1 MAAAGSATNV
11 AKEQR
16 TVFGFSFSTTVN
28 AGRGVDFDG
37 CKIRHMKVGS
47 PTLRKGFK
55 PGWVVVAVDSFAVS
69 TESELRATLDECVGG
84 AGHFYKV
91 HCRVDDA
98 SAEQLRVKRRKDLMT
113 AFSKARKVEKANWA
127 KVKKKVV
134 PKKRLDID
142 LRALEANRDEV
153 VRDASMV
160 VQLLEKDAL
169 GELEVLLATATA
181 AEIER
186 FRELLAA
193 LDHDDVPRVAR
204 VAKLV
209 EDIARRD
216 GHGQVALHHARSGEA
231 ADALLQ
237 QLPELAALRDERGD
251 VPLQTFLARQP
262 PPKPGASLVNE
273 LITVA
278 RRRGDALMVAVTL
291 DGDGVPPAH
300 RLRANAPPDDSPAG
314 GLLRDLDSVM
324 PTWEVVREALEAGD
338 IDDLYT
344 ATASLAATLREGGIM
359 SCLEAPGS
367 DEDLA
372 APQRIPGK
380 IDGVWYCVL
389 TERSVSACRLVVSGE
404 EGSYADGHGIAGRVT
419 NIKYEPPKEVN
430 NGEGAPAAS
439 NVTFDFEN
447 TEIGWKGSGRW
458 TPVGTEWIDGTYGAN
473 GMDLPWVCCSTVV
486 ETWTVLL
493 QAHIFSEPEVWRD
506 GVHTPTSRERLEVVW
521 KALEMLLGAKTST
534 YQTQLARALLR
545 ASRGPRAP
553 PDARGPYRERL
564 EELLA
569 AQRAAHEATL
579 AKAYEAETSSGAD
592 GAWLKALESCLLV
605 DATKWRGKLRTD
617 VDYDALAR
625 EPAPAWVASRD
636 FRGAFDALRDAGVV
650 DGAYDL
656 RRLAHGEIVSP
667 RLGDEGTLFLR
678 CDALHRRA
686 VYGSDVEQTF
696 APIGAVAEAEGC
708 TFSARLG
715 VKRAPRLLAKTLEV
729 LEELNGAPGDDDLF
743 ASASCWVL
751 DWLACSVVCAD
762 ASALRRVYE
771 KLLSG
776 AAGKMIR
783 VKNTFVDEPRAYRD
797 LKVWIAGLGGYR
809 AGDTRPHLVIE
820 VQLHLESFY
829 AAQRAR
835 HVAYELERGD
845 FDWKRERADGSSP
858 AAPVTEPKLKPAP
871 AEPVQSGPITVNP
884 MVDDIREIV
893 GRELDILDGE
903 PRKVSGSL
911 AAGQL
916 VRVVGVVSTVDEK
929 PRHVL
934 IDAVWE
940 ATSSDQKAVVDPGS
954 WRACSGEITAYRDAT
969 NAQALVVPARPASRK
984 AQRPWEPARQV
995 RIELLDICSMEVD
1008 AIACLGDIENLNSE
1022 VGVLGVIHRAAG
1034 PELMEACLELAKDAE
1049 AMVDIKAKR
1058 AATLPGFEIAAKSII
1073 ITEIEYTDAP
1083 DGEEDDSYLE
1093 KFRREGDIAACYRN
1107 ALAAAARMKSVAFP
1121 LLGSGNLGQE
1131 VEVVARACAKGLVS
1145 WYTGCTGGPVDAS
1158 DEALDERATLESVT
1172 ICVYP
1177 GGDYY
1182 DNIEKL
1188 AYEFEQANIAV
1199 SLPEKFE
1206 AERKAAEGKT

>member
-1 MAAAGSATNV
+1 M
-11 AKEQR
+11 
-16 TVFGFSFSTTVN
+16 
-28 AGRGVDFDG
+28 
-37 CKIRHMKVGS
+37 I
-47 PTLRKGFK
+47 
-55 PGWVVVAVDSFAVS
+55 
-69 TESELRATLDECVGG
+69 
-84 AGHFYKV
+84 
-91 HCRVDDA
+91 
-98 SAEQLRVKRRKDLMT
+98 
-113 AFSKARKVEKANWA
+113 
-127 KVKKKVV
+127 
-134 PKKRLDID
+134 
-142 LRALEANRDEV
+142 
-153 VRDASMV
+153 
-160 VQLLEKDAL
+160 
-169 GELEVLLATATA
+169 
-181 AEIER
+181 
-186 FRELLAA
+186 
-193 LDHDDVPRVAR
+193 
-204 VAKLV
+204 
-209 EDIARRD
+209 
-216 GHGQVALHHARSGEA
+216 
-231 ADALLQ
+231 
-237 QLPELAALRDERGD
+237 
-251 VPLQTFLARQP
+251 
-262 PPKPGASLVNE
+262 
-273 LITVA
+273 
-278 RRRGDALMVAVTL
+278 
-291 DGDGVPPAH
+291 
-300 RLRANAPPDDSPAG
+300 
-314 GLLRDLDSVM
+314 
-324 PTWEVVREALEAGD
+324 
-338 IDDLYT
+338 
-344 ATASLAATLREGGIM
+344 
-359 SCLEAPGS
+359 
-367 DEDLA
+367 
-372 APQRIPGK
+372 
-380 IDGVWYCVL
+380 
-389 TERSVSACRLVVSGE
+389 SGE
-404 EGSYADGHGIAGRVT
+404 EGSYTDGHGIAGRAT
-419 NIKYEPPKEVN
+419 NIKYEQVN

-458 TPVGTEWIDGTYGAN
+458 TPVGTEWIDGTYGN
-473 GMDLPWVCCSTVV
+473 DIPWVCCSTVV
-486 ETWTVLL
+486 EIWTVLL

-506 GVHTPTSRERLEVVW
+506 GVYTPTSSERLEVVW
-521 KALEMLLGAKTST
+521 KALEMLLKADP
-534 YQTQLARALLR
+534 QIEPHRNDLARALLR
-545 ASRGPRAP
+545 ASRGPKAP
-553 PDARGPYRERL
+553 PDARAPYRERL

-579 AKAYEAETSSGAD
+579 AKAYEAETSSGDD
-592 GAWLKALESCLLV
+592 GSWLKALESCLLV
-605 DATKWRGKLRTD
+605 DASQWRGKLRTD

-625 EPAPAWVASRD
+625 DPAPAWVASRD
-636 FRGAFDALRDAGVV
+636 FGGAFDALRKAKVV
-650 DGAYDL
+650 DGAFDL
-656 RRLAHGEIVSP
+656 RRLAHGEVVSP

-686 VYGSDVEQTF
+686 VYGSAIKETYE
-696 APIGAVAEAEGC
+696 PIGTVAEAEGC
-708 TFSARLG
+708 EFKWRPSIKG
-715 VKRAPRLLAKTLEV
+715 APRLLVKTLEV
-729 LEELNGAPGDDDLF
+729 IEELNGAPGDDDLF

-809 AGDTRPHLVIE
+809 AGDTRPPLVIE

-1034 PELMEACLELAKDAE
+1034 PELMEACLKLADDTA
-1049 AMVDIKAKR
+1049 AMVAIKENR
-1058 AATLPGFEIAAKSII
+1058 AATLPACGQVAAKSII
-1073 ITEIEYTDAP
+1073 ITEVEHTDPP
-1083 DGEEDDSYLE
+1083 DGEQEDEYDESI
-1093 KFRREGDIAACYRN
+1093 RREDEFAACYRH
-1107 ALAAAARMKSVAFP
+1107 ALRAAARMKSVAFP
-1121 LLGSGNLGQE
+1121 LLGSAGQE
-1131 VEVVARACAKGLVS
+1131 AEVAARACVKGLKD
-1145 WYTGCTGGPVDAS
+1145 WYTGLKSSRYNGTTV
-1158 DEALDERATLESVT
+1158 ESVT
-1172 ICVYP
+1172 ICVFPYIH
-1177 GGDYY
+1177 
-1182 DNIEKL
+1182 DNVKRL

-1199 SLPEKFE
+1199 SLSKEFE
-1206 AERKAAEGKT
+1206 AERKAAEGDT

>member
-47 PTLRKGFK
+47 PALRKGFK
-55 PGWVVVAVDSFAVS
+55 PGWVVVAVDSLAVS
-69 TESELRATLDECVGG
+69 TESELRAALDECVGG

-113 AFSKARKVEKANWA
+113 AFAKAGKVEKANWA
-127 KVKKKVV
+127 KVKKKVAR
-134 PKKRLDID
+134 KKRLDID
-142 LRALEANRDEV
+142 LRTLEANRDEV
-153 VRDASMV
+153 MRDASMV
-160 VQLLEKDAL
+160 VQLLEKDSL

-237 QLPELAALRDERGD
+237 QLPELTALRDERGD

-324 PTWEVVREALEAGD
+324 PTWEVVREALEAEG

-344 ATASLAATLREGGIM
+344 ATASLAVSLREGGIF

-380 IDGVWYCVL
+380 IDGVWYCAL
-389 TERSVSACRLVVSGE
+389 TERSLNACRLVISGE
-404 EGSYADGHGIAGRVT
+404 EGSYTDGHGIAGRTT
-419 NIKYEPPKEVN
+419 NIKYEQVN

-486 ETWTVLL
+486 EIWTVLL

-506 GVHTPTSRERLEVVW
+506 GVYTPTSSERLEVVW
-521 KALEMLLGAKTST
+521 KALEMLLKADP
-534 YQTQLARALLR
+534 QIEPHRNDLARALLR
-545 ASRGPRAP
+545 ASRGPKAP

-579 AKAYEAETSSGAD
+579 AKAYEAETSSGDD
-592 GAWLKALESCLLV
+592 GSWLKALESCLLV
-605 DATKWRGKLRTD
+605 DASQWRGKLRTD

-625 EPAPAWVASRD
+625 DPAPAWVASRD
-636 FRGAFDALRDAGVV
+636 FGGAFDALRKAKVV
-650 DGAYDL
+650 DGAFDL
-656 RRLAHGEIVSP
+656 RRLAHGEVVSP

-686 VYGSDVEQTF
+686 VYGSAIKETYE
-696 APIGAVAEAEGC
+696 PIGTVAEAEGC
-708 TFSARLG
+708 EFKWRPSIKG
-715 VKRAPRLLAKTLEV
+715 APRLLVKTLEV
-729 LEELNGAPGDDDLF
+729 IEELNGAPGDDDLF

-809 AGDTRPHLVIE
+809 AGDTRPPLVIE

-845 FDWKRERADGSSP
+845 FDWKRVERGAEPAEGSSP
-858 AAPVTEPKLKPAP
+858 AAPADVTKPVRHEKARQ
-871 AEPVQSGPITVNP
+871 E
-884 MVDDIREIV
+884 
-893 GRELDILDGE
+893 
-903 PRKVSGSL
+903 
-911 AAGQL
+911 AARR
-916 VRVVGVVSTVDEK
+916 VRRWK
-929 PRHVL
+929 
-934 IDAVWE
+934 
-940 ATSSDQKAVVDPGS
+940 
-954 WRACSGEITAYRDAT
+954 
-969 NAQALVVPARPASRK
+969 K
-984 AQRPWEPARQV
+984 AQRIPKRSRVKTPPSQNVASNV
-995 RIELLDICSMEVD
+995 RLRISIRRRSQFRIGGRSRFE
-1008 AIACLGDIENLNSE
+1008 
-1022 VGVLGVIHRAAG
+1022 AG
-1034 PELMEACLELAKDAE
+1034 AE
-1049 AMVDIKAKR
+1049 AGSNR
-1058 AATLPGFEIAAKSII
+1058 APRHMFDGSGRDRLPGR
-1073 ITEIEYTDAP
+1073 Y
-1083 DGEEDDSYLE
+1083 
-1093 KFRREGDIAACYRN
+1093 RE
-1107 ALAAAARMKSVAFP
+1107 S
-1121 LLGSGNLGQE
+1121 Q
-1131 VEVVARACAKGLVS
+1131 
-1145 WYTGCTGGPVDAS
+1145 
-1158 DEALDERATLESVT
+1158 
-1172 ICVYP
+1172 
-1177 GGDYY
+1177 
-1182 DNIEKL
+1182 
-1188 AYEFEQANIAV
+1188 Q
-1199 SLPEKFE
+1199 
-1206 AERKAAEGKT
+1206 

>member
-47 PTLRKGFK
+47 PALRKGFK
-55 PGWVVVAVDSFAVS
+55 PGWVVVAVDSLAVS
-69 TESELRATLDECVGG
+69 TESELRAALDEYVGG

-98 SAEQLRVKRRKDLMT
+98 SAEQLRVKRRKDLMA

-127 KVKKKVV
+127 KVKKKVAR
-134 PKKRLDID
+134 KKRLDID
-142 LRALEANRDEV
+142 LRTLEANRDEV
-153 VRDASMV
+153 MRDASMV

-237 QLPELAALRDERGD
+237 QLPELTALRDERGD

-262 PPKPGASLVNE
+262 LPKPGASLVNE

-324 PTWEVVREALEAGD
+324 PTWEVVREALEAEG

-344 ATASLAATLREGGIM
+344 ATASLAVSLREGGIF

-380 IDGVWYCVL
+380 IDGVWYCAL
-389 TERSVSACRLVVSGE
+389 TERSLNACRLVISGE
-404 EGSYADGHGIAGRVT
+404 EGSYTDGHGIAGRAT
-419 NIKYEPPKEVN
+419 NIKYEQVN

-458 TPVGTEWIDGTYGAN
+458 TPVGTEWIDGTYGT
-473 GMDLPWVCCSTVV
+473 DIPWVCCSTVV
-486 ETWTVLL
+486 EIWTVLL

-506 GVHTPTSRERLEVVW
+506 GVYTPTSSERLEVVW
-521 KALEMLLGAKTST
+521 KALEMLLKADP
-534 YQTQLARALLR
+534 QIEPHRNDLARALLR
-545 ASRGPRAP
+545 ASRGPKAP

-569 AQRAAHEATL
+569 ARRAAHEATL
-579 AKAYEAETSSGAD
+579 AKAYEAETSSGDD
-592 GAWLKALESCLLV
+592 GSWLKALESCLLV
-605 DATKWRGKLRTD
+605 DASQWRDKLRTD
-617 VDYDALAR
+617 VNYDALAR
-625 EPAPAWVASRD
+625 DPAPAWVASRD
-636 FRGAFDALRDAGVV
+636 FGGAFDALRKAKVV
-650 DGAYDL
+650 DGAFDL
-656 RRLAHGEIVSP
+656 RRLAHGEVVSP

-686 VYGSDVEQTF
+686 VYGSAMKETYE
-696 APIGAVAEAEGC
+696 PIGTVAEAEGC
-708 TFSARLG
+708 EFKWRPSIKG
-715 VKRAPRLLAKTLEV
+715 APRLLVKTLEV
-729 LEELNGAPGDDDLF
+729 IEELNGAPGDDDLF

-809 AGDTRPHLVIE
+809 AGDTRPPLVIE

-845 FDWKRERADGSSP
+845 FDWKLRPWAATRKLMDAVER
-858 AAPVTEPKLKPAP
+858 
-871 AEPVQSGPITVNP
+871 QSLG
-884 MVDDIREIV
+884 DIRQALSEGADVNIVYGIPKMGTFTPLYMAVMRNSSTEIIEALLIAGADV
-893 GRELDILDGE
+893 HTRGAGVLTGNNAYTYAHENENAEMLKLLVDRGAKPPEGWSPGGLLHQE
-903 PRKVSGSL
+903 
-911 AAGQL
+911 AAKPVEVAEDDDLWMVVADNVTHDVDQDLVVGQL
-916 VRVVGVVSTVDEK
+916 VRVVGGVKGLPRDFRVDAF
-929 PRHVL
+929 RAL
-934 IDAVWE
+934 D
-940 ATSSDQKAVVDPGS
+940 GG
-954 WRACSGEITAYRDAT
+954 WRACAGEITSSQFKNNMDNVVDCYRHAIFAAGARGAHTVAVPIIGRDLLSDSAERACVKGLLPWFT
-969 NAQALVVPARPASRK
+969 GFGKDVPTLVVLC
-984 AQRPWEPARQV
+984 
-995 RIELLDICSMEVD
+995 IE
-1008 AIACLGDIENLNSE
+1008 G
-1022 VGVLGVIHRAAG
+1022 H
-1034 PELMEACLELAKDAE
+1034 
-1049 AMVDIKAKR
+1049 
-1058 AATLPGFEIAAKSII
+1058 T
-1073 ITEIEYTDAP
+1073 
-1083 DGEEDDSYLE
+1083 
-1093 KFRREGDIAACYRN
+1093 
-1107 ALAAAARMKSVAFP
+1107 
-1121 LLGSGNLGQE
+1121 
-1131 VEVVARACAKGLVS
+1131 
-1145 WYTGCTGGPVDAS
+1145 S
-1158 DEALDERATLESVT
+1158 DE
-1172 ICVYP
+1172 
-1177 GGDYY
+1177 DYY
-1182 DNIEKL
+1182 DKTEKL
-1188 AYEFEQANIAV
+1188 ALELKQANIPV
-1199 SLPEKFE
+1199 PDSSLPSRFVK
-1206 AERKAAEGKT
+1206 ERERRKSSDKVAP